1 MSHFGVSRQNSTE
14 VHCQAL
20 ASLDL
25 SVISDI
31 SGVTVC
37 EDLSRKLV
45 APETRKVDDDKVVTD
60 CQRAKKGT
68 ENNEEDP
75 ARSYDACSPDPPG
88 FDRGICFS
96 GKSRG

>member
-1 MSHFGVSRQNSTE
+1 M
-14 VHCQAL
+14 
-20 ASLDL
+20 
-25 SVISDI
+25 
-31 SGVTVC
+31 
-37 EDLSRKLV
+37 LV

-60 CQRAKKGT
+60 SQRAKKGT

-96 GKSRG
+96 GKSRGKKPKEIDKEQESVCIQNYGKKEGEP